1 MKKKHKRHKREKPH
15 RRGANL
21 NQKGPSTPSYEM
33 GLMQVRGDQFLD
45 PIGED
50 DFLKMW
56 SKMLTLSQSI
66 FTRKFDLLENFNLP
80 KQGENW
86 H

>member
-1 MKKKHKRHKREKPH
+1 
-15 RRGANL
+15 
-21 NQKGPSTPSYEM
+21 
-33 GLMQVRGDQFLD
+33 MQVRGDQFLD